1 MASIEKQIRAS
12 IESFVAELNALV
24 RQAAV
29 DAVQGALGGNS
40 DSNPRGS
47 KRNPRVAAQTPTP
60 RRRVRRGR
68 RVKRSPK
75 TLARLQSRLLDEIS
89 RKPGQRIEAIS
100 RSMGVSTK
108 DLNLPI
114 KKLLESNRIQKRG
127 EKRATEYYA
136 S

>member
-29 DAVQGALGGNS
+29 EAVQGALGGS
-40 DSNPRGS
+40 PDSNPRNA
-47 KRNPRVAAQTPTP
+47 KRGLKTPEQAPTP
-60 RRRVRRGR
+60 RRRTRRGR

-89 RKPGQRIEAIS
+89 RRPGQRIEAIS

-114 KKLLESNRIQKRG
+114 KKLLEAKRIEKRG
-127 EKRATEYYA
+127 EKRATEYFTN
-136 S
+136 

>member
-24 RQAAV
+24 RQAAME
-29 DAVQGALGGNS
+29 AVQGALGGNS
-40 DSNPRGS
+40 DSNPR
-47 KRNPRVAAQTPTP
+47 KTARNPKTSDQAPTP
-60 RRRVRRGR
+60 RRRGRRGR

-89 RKPGQRIEAIS
+89 RRPGQRIEAIS

-114 KKLLESNRIQKRG
+114 KKLLEAKRIEKRG
-127 EKRATEYYA
+127 EKRATEYFTN
-136 S
+136 

>member
-29 DAVQGALGGNS
+29 EAVQGALGGNS
-40 DSNPRGS
+40 DSNPRNT
-47 KRNPRVAAQTPTP
+47 KRNPKVLDPASTP
-60 RRRVRRGR
+60 RRRSRRGR

-75 TLARLQSRLLDEIS
+75 TLARLQSRLLQEIV
-89 RKPGQRIEAIS
+89 RNPGQRIEAIS

-114 KKLLESNRIQKRG
+114 RKLLESERIQKRG
-127 EKRATEYYA
+127 EKRATEYFA
-136 S
+136 N

>member
-29 DAVQGALGGNS
+29 EAVQGALGGNS
-40 DSNPRGS
+40 DSNPRNTRRNARAPVQGS
-47 KRNPRVAAQTPTP
+47 AP
-60 RRRVRRGR
+60 RRRARRGR

-89 RKPGQRIEAIS
+89 RTPGQRIEAIS

-114 KKLLESNRIQKRG
+114 KKLLESNRIKKRG
-127 EKRATEYYA
+127 EKRATEYFTG
-136 S
+136 

>member
-1 MASIEKQIRAS
+1 MAGIEKQIRAS
-12 IESFVAELNALV
+12 IESFVAELDALV

-29 DAVQGALGGNS
+29 EAVQGALGGNS
-40 DSNPRGS
+40 DSNPRKTNRS
-47 KRNPRVAAQTPTP
+47 PKASDQAPTP
-60 RRRVRRGR
+60 RRRSRRGR

-75 TLARLQSRLLDEIS
+75 ALAKLQSRLLDEIS

-114 KKLLESNRIQKRG
+114 KKLLESKRIQKRG
-127 EKRATEYYA
+127 EKRATEYF
-136 S
+136 SS